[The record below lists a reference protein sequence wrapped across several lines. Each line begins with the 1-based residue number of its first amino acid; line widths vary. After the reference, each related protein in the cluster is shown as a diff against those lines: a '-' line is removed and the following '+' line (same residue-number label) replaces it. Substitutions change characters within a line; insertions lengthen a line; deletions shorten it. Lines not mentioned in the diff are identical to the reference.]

1 MLRRAKR
8 RGESGQVLLFTG
20 LVFVFVLFG
29 LIAVV
34 GDVLVLSNG
43 AAKARDAAFLA
54 AQAGGSDV
62 DLSSVANTDV
72 PKSSDLTLSSTA
84 VGECEQAAQ
93 VADPGITV
101 KCSVTGGRITVEVSQ
116 SVTLPIQIFGSTGT
130 VRAQAQGGPA
140 AGTVTAQ

>member
-1 MLRRAKR
+1 MLRRSRR
-8 RGESGQVLLFTG
+8 RGERGQVLLFTG
-20 LVFVFVLFG
+20 LVFISVLFG

-34 GDVLVLSNG
+34 GDVLVMSNE

-72 PKSSDLTLSSTA
+72 PKSRDLTLSAAA
-84 VGECEQAAQ
+84 VARCEQAAKT
-93 VADPGITV
+93 ADPGITV
-101 KCSVTGGRITVEVSQ
+101 TCVVSGGRISVQVSR
-116 SVTLPIQIFGSTGT
+116 SVQLPIQIFGNTAT